1 MSDLAESQG
10 QPTDAYQVLQL
21 VNSSYIGT
29 QSCCSSMR
37 SVEAKA

>member
-10 QPTDAYQVLQL
+10 QLIDAYQVLQL
-21 VNSSYIGT
+21 VNSYIET